1 MNLKNYI
8 QGKRHG
14 KEANKL
20 ERDAMNDPFLQDAI
34 DGFDSVQGDHLPVIE
49 ELESKFHKFK
59 ETKTLN
65 FKRIWIFGIAASLL
79 FIIGIGTILRM
90 YNLPVNELAQQVIPT
105 EKQDEIRAVASKD
118 SSINV
123 EVEIKKEKT
132 IAQNITRTE
141 KQPTPLVNDEVVVE
155 SIVSNETENLS
166 EVSSIQ
172 MDETMD
178 AKIAETIPNQVI
190 ESSIDQNIRKG
201 KVSGLVLDEAG
212 EPLVGVS
219 VKFKNSLTGTVTD
232 TNGQFELEAS
242 KLENDKLI
250 ASYIGFEKKEIPVS
264 SESAVIQLKSDNL
277 ALNEVVVV
285 GYGKQK
291 NTINNQSNKA
301 NVVYGRAA
309 GVDVKQISDK
319 ENTFGEYEFKKYF
332 ENHRNQSICGN
343 KPNTLTAVFF
353 VDVMGKPTNI
363 KVTAC
368 SCNELE
374 NEFMRLISISPAWS
388 KVNKNVYITI
398 RLK

>member
-14 KEANKL
+14 KEANQL
-20 ERDAMNDPFLQDAI
+20 EREAMNDPFLQDAI

-141 KQPTPLVNDEVVVE
+141 KQPTTLVNDEVVVE

-178 AKIAETIPNQVI
+178 AKIAEIIPNQVI
-190 ESSIDQNIRKG
+190 ETNIDQNVRKG

-232 TNGQFELEAS
+232 TNGRFELEAS

-291 NTINNQSNKA
+291 NTINN
-301 NVVYGRAA
+301 
-309 GVDVKQISDK
+309 
-319 ENTFGEYEFKKYF
+319 
-332 ENHRNQSICGN
+332 
-343 KPNTLTAVFF
+343 
-353 VDVMGKPTNI
+353 
-363 KVTAC
+363 
-368 SCNELE
+368 
-374 NEFMRLISISPAWS
+374 
-388 KVNKNVYITI
+388 KN
-398 RLK
+398 